1 MENKLLDYH
10 EFYGESGLYIPARVS
25 YEWIDENED
34 FMRETLFSFYETYS
48 RLKINELLIP
58 LLKLYSDIILAAYI
72 NFEEKGHYF

>member
-10 EFYGESGLYIPARVS
+10 EFYGESGLYIPARDS
-25 YEWIDENED
+25 HEWIDENED